1 MSEVSILAETEMY
14 RSMSDFIGLVS
25 GGVWN
30 WKISFCRRLSFTIQH
45 RTLDVVVVAPRP
57 LPELWFGFAAKIE
70 ISFAYRLIQDVERQD
85 EYTDL
90 DGGTQR
96 LKNHWS
102 FAVERQVS
110 DE

>member
-1 MSEVSILAETEMY
+1 MMIPQMV
-14 RSMSDFIGLVS
+14 DFDKSL
-25 GGVWN
+25 
-30 WKISFCRRLSFTIQH
+30 
-45 RTLDVVVVAPRP
+45 VVAPRP
-57 LPELWFGFAAKIE
+57 LPDLWFGFAAKIE

-102 FAVERQVS
+102 FALVKTSQ
-110 DE
+110 